1 MRSSTASSRCGE
13 PACSTRGVCDEW
25 AGTCDC
31 PIGFSGARC
40 EVPDLPACMLGE
52 HAIPIRSWVLH
63 AFHDNA
69 GHWRSPPGT
78 HGVRDLG
85 PVPCGC
91 LQQLVAAPFLLER
104 TRLQYM
110 RGLVV
115 RCAELP
121 PGVSLGAIVERPVPG
136 VWRHFSFAAAYD
148 ALRLGVEPSLHGEP
162 LDAEQ
167 PWLPGLLRA
176 ARDPAT
182 LQLAPTP
189 RHVPAG
195 EVEVGAGWLAK
206 HLVADSIPPLL
217 SRAAA
222 ATDSPP
228 LLPLARCAARCGGVG
243 WCEPTARGGGGVG
256 DGGGGGRCGCFLP
269 GGLVRGMGGEACGET
284 RVWEVASQPVAHWGP
299 PCHHVVDGQPH
310 WNRRLWAGPERRH
323 SSVVAACATRARSR
337 LSHTFTR
344 VYFRCHR
351 VLPLVWRGRCLLFPH
366 PAHPPC
372 HVHFENRVASLFFT
386 PPKSANCAEQLDPP
400 SVAPRPEP
408 RALALA

>member
-1 MRSSTASSRCGE
+1 MIYPLNGALLDWGPPLRCSFSARLRLACFSSLRNWSAAAANHSGSSAASAVS
-13 PACSTRGVCDEW
+13 
-25 AGTCDC
+25 AG
-31 PIGFSGARC
+31 
-40 EVPDLPACMLGE
+40 
-52 HAIPIRSWVLH
+52 
-63 AFHDNA
+63 
-69 GHWRSPPGT
+69 
-78 HGVRDLG
+78 
-85 PVPCGC
+85 
-91 LQQLVAAPFLLER
+91 
-104 TRLQYM
+104 
-110 RGLVV
+110 
-115 RCAELP
+115 
-121 PGVSLGAIVERPVPG
+121 
-136 VWRHFSFAAAYD
+136 FAAA
-148 ALRLGVEPSLHGEP
+148 V
-162 LDAEQ
+162 
-167 PWLPGLLRA
+167 
-176 ARDPAT
+176 
-182 LQLAPTP
+182 
-189 RHVPAG
+189 
-195 EVEVGAGWLAK
+195 
-206 HLVADSIPPLL
+206 
-217 SRAAA
+217 
-222 ATDSPP
+222 
-228 LLPLARCAARCGGVG
+228 
-243 WCEPTARGGGGVG
+243 
-256 DGGGGGRCGCFLP
+256 GGGGGRCGCFLP